1 MRILNLAFLFVVLTS
16 GLSYAQSTGK
26 IGYIDLQRVILESKA
41 GKTAKSAFEREFNQK
56 ASLIEQKKTALDQ
69 EKESFLKQSTVM
81 DEEARLRKSDELQKR
96 EKDLNRTRDDYRDE
110 LQRRDLDLSKQILS
124 QVVEIINN
132 IGQSEGYELI
142 IEKSEGGVLC
152 CKGADITDRVIKA
165 FDAKQQ

>member
-1 MRILNLAFLFVVLTS
+1 MRISIFALLLAILIP
-16 GLSYAQSTGK
+16 GLSYAQSTAK

-56 ASLIEQKKTALDQ
+56 ATLIEQKKAALDQ
-69 EKESFLKQSTVM
+69 EKENFLKQSAVM
-81 DEEARLRKSDELQKR
+81 DEEARLRKADELQRK

-132 IGQSEGYELI
+132 IGSSEGYEI
-142 IEKSEGGVLC
+142 IVEKSEGGILC
-152 CKGADITDRVIKA
+152 CKRADITDRVIKA
-165 FDAKQQ
+165 FDAKK

>member
-1 MRILNLAFLFVVLTS
+1 MRILIVAFWFIVLAY
-16 GLSYAQSTGK
+16 GLSYAQSSGK

-56 ASLIEQKKTALDQ
+56 ATLIEQKKVALDQ
-69 EKESFLKQSTVM
+69 ERESFLKQSAVM
-81 DEEARLRKSDELQKR
+81 DEEARLRKADELQRK

-132 IGQSEGYELI
+132 IGSSEGYEI
-142 IEKSEGGVLC
+142 IVEKSEGGVLC
-152 CKGADITDRVIKA
+152 CRGADITDRVIKA
-165 FDAKQQ
+165 FDAKQ

>member
-1 MRILNLAFLFVVLTS
+1 MRILFFAFLFAVLIS
-16 GLSYAQSTGK
+16 GLSYAESTAK

-56 ASLIEQKKTALDQ
+56 ATLIEQKKTALDQ
-69 EKESFLKQSTVM
+69 ERENFLKQSAVM
-81 DEEARLRKSDELQKR
+81 DEEARLRKADELQRK

-124 QVVEIINN
+124 KVVEIINN
-132 IGQSEGYELI
+132 IGASEGYQI
-142 IEKSEGGVLC
+142 ILEKSEGGVLC

-165 FDAKQQ
+165 FDAKQ

>member
-1 MRILNLAFLFVVLTS
+1 MKILIVAFLLAVLAP
-16 GLSYAQSTGK
+16 GLSYAQSTLK

-56 ASLIEQKKTALDQ
+56 ASFIEQKKVALDQ
-69 EKESFLKQSTVM
+69 ERENFLKQSAVM
-81 DEEARLRKSDELQKR
+81 DEEARLRKADELQRK
-96 EKDLNRTRDDYRDE
+96 EKELNRTRDDYRDE

-132 IGQSEGYELI
+132 IGNSEGYEMI
-142 IEKSEGGVLC
+142 VEKSEGGILC

-165 FDAKQQ
+165 FDAKQ

>member
-1 MRILNLAFLFVVLTS
+1 MRILTVGFFFVLLTS
-16 GLSYAQSTGK
+16 GLSYAQSTAK

-56 ASLIEQKKTALDQ
+56 AALIEQKKTALDQ
-69 EKESFLKQSTVM
+69 EKESFLKQSAVM
-81 DEEARLRKSDELQKR
+81 DEEARLRKADELQRK

-132 IGQSEGYELI
+132 IGQSEGYEI
-142 IEKSEGGVLC
+142 IVEKSEGGILC
-152 CKGADITDRVIKA
+152 CKSADITDRVIKA
-165 FDAKQQ
+165 FDAKK

>member
-1 MRILNLAFLFVVLTS
+1 MRSLIVAFLFTVLTA
-16 GLSYAQSTGK
+16 GLSYAQSTAK

-56 ASLIEQKKTALDQ
+56 AALIEQKKAALDQ
-69 EKESFLKQSTVM
+69 ERESFLKQSAVM
-81 DEEARLRKSDELQKR
+81 DEEARLRKADELQRK

-124 QVVEIINN
+124 EVVVIISNM
-132 IGQSEGYELI
+132 GQSEGYEI
-142 IEKSEGGVLC
+142 IVEKSEGGILC

-165 FDAKQQ
+165 FDSKK

>member
-1 MRILNLAFLFVVLTS
+1 MRILIIGFLFAVVTS
-16 GLSYAQSTGK
+16 GLSYAESTPK

-56 ASLIEQKKTALDQ
+56 AATIEQKKTALDQ
-69 EKESFLKQSTVM
+69 EKANFVKQSAVM
-81 DEEARLRKSDELQKR
+81 DEEARLRKADELQRK

-124 QVVEIINN
+124 KVVEIINN
-132 IGQSEGYELI
+132 IGKSEGYELI
-142 IEKSEGGVLC
+142 LEKSEGGVLC

-165 FDAKQQ
+165 FDAKQ

>member
-1 MRILNLAFLFVVLTS
+1 MRISIFALLLAILIP
-16 GLSYAQSTGK
+16 GLSYAQSTAK

-56 ASLIEQKKTALDQ
+56 ATLIEQKKAALDQ
-69 EKESFLKQSTVM
+69 EKENFLKQSAVM
-81 DEEARLRKSDELQKR
+81 DEEARLRKADELQRK

-132 IGQSEGYELI
+132 MGSSEGYEI
-142 IEKSEGGVLC
+142 IVEKSEGGILC

-165 FDAKQQ
+165 FDAKQ

>member
-1 MRILNLAFLFVVLTS
+1 MRILYLAFLFVILIS

-41 GKTAKSAFEREFNQK
+41 GKTAKGAFEREFNQK
-56 ASLIEQKKTALDQ
+56 AALIEQKKTALDQ

-81 DEEARLRKSDELQKR
+81 DEEARLRKADELQKR

-132 IGQSEGYELI
+132 IGQSEGYEII

-165 FDAKQQ
+165 FDAKHQ